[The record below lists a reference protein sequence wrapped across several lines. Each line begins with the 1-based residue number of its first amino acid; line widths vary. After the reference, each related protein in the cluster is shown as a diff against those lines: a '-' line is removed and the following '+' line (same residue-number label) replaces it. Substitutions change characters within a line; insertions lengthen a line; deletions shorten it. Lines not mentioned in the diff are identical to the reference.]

1 MTSRGFLLRARIV
14 LGVCAAAALLASLPV
29 LAEEVPAP
37 PLPVAA
43 APAPVTAAVMLP
55 ATNRAVLMPAGR
67 SPDIQ
72 VHWAARREFVRER
85 DDRRADDE
93 EQRVRALK
101 DDLAIENLFSVGSAL
116 VREGEIALAKGAS
129 AVAMHR
135 CKLAVELA
143 PALPAA
149 HACLA
154 RAQFAESPTS
164 INAVFA
170 QLGVA
175 ATAAMADPRISR
187 AVLANLLAALF
198 VGGLVA
204 ALAFIV
210 VLLLRH
216 ANLYAHDVH
225 HLVPGGTRGWQA
237 RMLAAVLLLSPVLL
251 QMGPV
256 PLLFTS
262 LIACAIYASTAEVAI
277 SLSLLVGLALSPW
290 AAEEIGRTAVFSGPA
305 VDIWLVE
312 HGEGTGP
319 EMGRLQKRFES
330 TTELPVAFALAR
342 KAKRDGDLAT
352 AERLY
357 LRGMQV
363 PGYSSA
369 GLAAVRNNLGNVYLL
384 QGETAKAIA
393 QYQQAID
400 LNESLAAPHFNVSRA
415 LAMGG
420 VDTLEKVQAEQARAL
435 QLDRAGLE
443 AFTGGQLQANRKS
456 NKFVM
461 DVPLD
466 SSQLEPLIEA
476 QERGADA
483 VSDEV
488 RAHLAG
494 SLPAAMGTAM
504 PILTAVMVLMLH
516 LLRDRIRPSG
526 RCDRCGREVC
536 KRCDPDARPAE
547 ALCAQCVNVFIR
559 RSGVD
564 AQERARKEYAIEAY
578 HHRRHLMVRALAVL
592 SGAGHVMMGY
602 TVRGIAFLLV
612 TASLLASVVLWR
624 GVTREPLAIHGGV
637 SFLRVALTALLLLG
651 VYALCLR
658 DLLARQR
665 AEEGR

>member
-1 MTSRGFLLRARIV
+1 
-14 LGVCAAAALLASLPV
+14 
-29 LAEEVPAP
+29 
-37 PLPVAA
+37 
-43 APAPVTAAVMLP
+43 
-55 ATNRAVLMPAGR
+55 
-67 SPDIQ
+67 
-72 VHWAARREFVRER
+72 
-85 DDRRADDE
+85 
-93 EQRVRALK
+93 
-101 DDLAIENLFSVGSAL
+101 
-116 VREGEIALAKGAS
+116 
-129 AVAMHR
+129 
-135 CKLAVELA
+135 
-143 PALPAA
+143 
-149 HACLA
+149 
-154 RAQFAESPTS
+154 
-164 INAVFA
+164 
-170 QLGVA
+170 
-175 ATAAMADPRISR
+175 
-187 AVLANLLAALF
+187 
-198 VGGLVA
+198 
-204 ALAFIV
+204 
-210 VLLLRH
+210 
-216 ANLYAHDVH
+216 
-225 HLVPGGTRGWQA
+225 
-237 RMLAAVLLLSPVLL
+237 
-251 QMGPV
+251 
-256 PLLFTS
+256 
-262 LIACAIYASTAEVAI
+262 
-277 SLSLLVGLALSPW
+277 
-290 AAEEIGRTAVFSGPA
+290 
-305 VDIWLVE
+305 
-312 HGEGTGP
+312 
-319 EMGRLQKRFES
+319 
-330 TTELPVAFALAR
+330 
-342 KAKRDGDLAT
+342 
-352 AERLY
+352 
-357 LRGMQV
+357 MQV

-400 LNESLAAPHFNVSRA
+400 LNESVAAPHFNVSRA

-435 QLDRAGLE
+435 QLDRAAVE

-461 DVPLD
+461 DMPLD
-466 SSQLEPLIEA
+466 SSQLEALFEA

-504 PILTAVMVLMLH
+504 PILTAVLVLMLH

-665 AEEGR
+665 AEEGG